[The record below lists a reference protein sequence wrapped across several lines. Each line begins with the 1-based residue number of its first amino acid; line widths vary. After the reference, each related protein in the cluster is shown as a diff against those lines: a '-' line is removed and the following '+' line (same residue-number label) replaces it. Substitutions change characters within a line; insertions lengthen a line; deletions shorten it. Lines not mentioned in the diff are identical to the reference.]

1 MRVATLPYR
10 IIFGTRDLLPLCDVQ
25 VLGPRG
31 RARVTSVLDTGA
43 VYSVFPA
50 RVAEDVGLPLPKSPN
65 FTIQYGGSVTFGR
78 RIRGHI
84 ELEQRRLDTEIVFV
98 ERLDLPYGLL
108 GRRGI
113 FSRFNEVVFL
123 EKVRTPRV
131 ELRW

>member
-1 MRVATLPYR
+1 MRVTTLPYR
-10 IIFGTRDLLPLCDVQ
+10 IIFGTQDLLPLCDVY

-31 RARVTSVLDTGA
+31 RARVTSLLDTGA
-43 VYSVFPA
+43 FYSVFPT

-65 FTIQYGGSVTFGR
+65 FPIQYGGSVAYGR
-78 RIRGHI
+78 RIRCHI

-98 ERLDLPYGLL
+98 ERLDFPFGLL
-108 GRRGI
+108 GRRSI

-123 EKVRTPRV
+123 ERVRTPRV